1 MVDFVGLEFLKAES
15 FPLWL
20 LWFHPRTFRVL
31 LSRQG
36 SECIQVREVE
46 VAVLHSEETDALA
59 VASEGEL
66 QRVDAHRIQILASK
80 PCTESA
86 SESEHCVLE
95 L

>member
-59 VASEGEL
+59 VAVEL
-66 QRVDAHRIQILASK
+66 QWVDAHRIQILASK
-80 PCTESA
+80 PYTESA

>member
-1 MVDFVGLEFLKAES
+1 MKEA
-15 FPLWL
+15 
-20 LWFHPRTFRVL
+20 
-31 LSRQG
+31 
-36 SECIQVREVE
+36 E

-66 QRVDAHRIQILASK
+66 QQVDAHRIQILASK
-80 PCTESA
+80 PYTESA